1 MEESSSQITF
11 YIPSALEVSPSHAT
25 SQHSCLDMLI
35 ARGDTLQTELNG
47 DQHLLALFGGDTS
60 GATARAAVS
69 QYAQYESCHA
79 EQWRIIA
86 SPVHLVAD
94 HATLHFP
101 PQPVSLLNDEES
113 RALMASCQDHFAEEG
128 WQLEYGDANSWYLHV
143 NGSTNITTTP
153 VLEAVGKPL
162 FEALPQGDDAR
173 IWRRW
178 TNEVQMLFHTHAVND
193 ARQVRGNKPINSLWF
208 WGEGCLPSVTPGRF
222 SQVFG
227 GDRYVQGLAKLSGAQ
242 WAPLPCEFAAIRESV
257 QHGAILV
264 ALDAATRSSW
274 DREWFCPLLTT
285 LRDRSVSNVLLH
297 FRNGYTTQL
306 KPLMLWRFWRRKHL
320 SIAMA
325 ESAS

>member
-1 MEESSSQITF
+1 MEELSQQITF
-11 YIPSALEVSPSHAT
+11 YIPSTLEVVPSRAT

-35 ARGDTLQTELNG
+35 ARGDTLQTDLNG

-60 GATARAAVS
+60 GASARAAVS
-69 QYAQYESCHA
+69 HHAQYGSSDT

-101 PQPVSLLNDEES
+101 PQPDPLLSDEES
-113 RALMASCQDHFAEEG
+113 RALMASCQDHFAGEG
-128 WQLEYGDANSWYLHV
+128 WQLEYGDANSWYLRV
-143 NGSTNITTTP
+143 NGSTSITTTP
-153 VLEAVGKPL
+153 VSEAVGKPL
-162 FEALPQGDDAR
+162 FEALPQGNDAR

-193 ARQVRGNKPINSLWF
+193 ARHVRGKPSINSLWF
-208 WGEGCLPSVTPGRF
+208 WGEGYQPRVTPGRF
-222 SQVFG
+222 SQVFV

-242 WAPLPCEFAAIRESV
+242 WAPLSGGFAAMRESGR
-257 QHGAILV
+257 HGAVLV
-264 ALDAATRSSW
+264 ALDAETRSSW
-274 DREWFCPLLTT
+274 DLEWFCPLLNT
-285 LRDRSVSNVLLH
+285 LRDRSVSKVVLH

-306 KPLMLWRFWRRKHL
+306 KPSTLWRFWRRRHF
-320 SIAMA
+320 SIAMR